1 MNKLIPM
8 VRAVQA
14 VDAFKRK
21 PEEYK
26 VYSFFGKYDLWQY
39 KGIYDKKLC
48 ERCLVHSLKTYFMG
62 NHLRSVFPYLKIVG
76 ANKILPKEHPHCRC
90 ELTRVTNIIEY
101 MIVMEDLLA

>member
-21 PEEYK
+21 PEKYI

-39 KGIYDKKLC
+39 KGIFDKKLC
-48 ERCLVHSLKTYFMG
+48 ERCLLHSLKTYFMG
-62 NHLRSVFPYLKIVG
+62 NNLRSVFPYLKIVG
-76 ANKILPKEHPHCRC
+76 ANKILPNVHPNCRC

-101 MIVMEDLLA
+101 MIVLEKLLE